1 VDEFTII
8 GNEIIRGRTA
18 KIVFKFVDPET
29 NDPFDLSSAISVKIC
44 FTKSDGTIL
53 EKVKSDMT
61 LFSGTKIGRG
71 ELILSTS
78 DTDLLKDG
86 VSQDIERVVEPSAG
100 DLKSNIFR
108 KILSVFDG
116 ICT

>member
-1 VDEFTII
+1 MDEFTII

-18 KIVFKFVDPET
+18 KIVFKFVDPEI
-29 NDPFDLSSAISVKIC
+29 NDPFDLSGAISVRIC
-44 FTKSDGTIL
+44 FIKNDGTIL

-71 ELILSTS
+71 ELVLSTV
-78 DTDLLKDG
+78 DTALLKAG
-86 VSQDIERVVEPSAG
+86 VGQDIERVVEPSSG

-116 ICT
+116 VCS